1 MNSFRQKSTCDQL
14 ADHLRQEILNRTLTG
29 AMPGIKQLVQR
40 LGVSSSA
47 LTAAMKQLE
56 HEGLIVS
63 QGDRRK
69 RLIVPSKGTTAASLR
84 VGVLLYDA
92 SSALRYDTMTLSHEL
107 TKAGHTVIFASKSM
121 VELGMDVERI
131 ALHVNATDVDAW
143 VILAGSR
150 QVLEWFTEQSK
161 PAFALYGRS
170 VKLSIASMTIG
181 KTSVIS
187 TLVKKLSAIGHFRIV
202 LLVREERRK
211 PQLGSLEQFFL
222 NELEAN
228 GIQTGPFNIPD
239 WEDSPEG
246 LQQVIDALFK
256 HTPPT
261 AIIIGDASLFHA
273 TQMHLARRGILAPDH
288 ISLICTDIEHSF
300 IWNRPKIAHIQWNYG
315 PIIRR
320 ISQWANNTA
329 KGKEDRKQ
337 SYQKA
342 SLFEGDTIGPVN

>member
-1 MNSFRQKSTCDQL
+1 MNPFRQKSTCDQL

-29 AMPGIKQLVQR
+29 TMPGIKQLVQR

-47 LTAAMKQLE
+47 LTSAMKQLE

-69 RLIVPSKGTTAASLR
+69 RLIVSSEGPNVASQR
-84 VGVLLYDA
+84 VGILLYDA
-92 SSALRYDTMTLSHEL
+92 SSALRHDTMTLSHEL
-107 TKAGHTVIFASKSM
+107 TKDGHTVVFTSKNM
-121 VELGMDVERI
+121 AELGMDVERI

-150 QVLEWFTEQSK
+150 QVLEWFAEQSK

-170 VKLSIASMTIG
+170 NKLSLASMTIS
-181 KTSVIS
+181 KAPVIS
-187 TLVKKLSAIGHFRIV
+187 VLVQKLSAMGHKRII

-228 GIQTGPFNIPD
+228 GIQTGSYNIPN

-246 LQQVIDALFK
+246 LQKVIDALLE

-261 AIIIGDASLFHA
+261 AMIIGDASLFHA

-288 ISLICTDIEHSF
+288 ISMICNDSEHSF
-300 IWNRPKIAHIQWNYG
+300 IWNLPKIAHIQWNYG

-320 ISQWANNTA
+320 ITQWANNTA
-329 KGKEDRKQ
+329 QGKEDLKV
-337 SYQKA
+337 SHVKA
-342 SLFEGDTIGPVN
+342 SLFEGDTIGPAN

>member
-1 MNSFRQKSTCDQL
+1 MNPFRQKSTCDQL

-170 VKLSIASMTIG
+170 VKLSLASMTIG

-273 TQMHLARRGILAPDH
+273 TQMHLARRGILAPEH